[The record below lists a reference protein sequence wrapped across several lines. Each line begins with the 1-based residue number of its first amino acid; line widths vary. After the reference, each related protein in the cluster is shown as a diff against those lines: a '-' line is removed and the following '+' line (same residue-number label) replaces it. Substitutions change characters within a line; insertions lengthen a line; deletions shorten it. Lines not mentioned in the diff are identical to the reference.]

1 MIFIYKCHF
10 FLKKRVKIFKHHI
23 RALVLV
29 MLKRHIVKKIIL
41 LFLNAMLVA
50 LHWQV
55 VARTQ
60 LLESYSQK
68 KKNGKLNFTRN
79 FIFKKNLFNKIILN

>member
-1 MIFIYKCHF
+1 MHRTLVPSGMIFIFKCLFLFSYFLIF
-10 FLKKRVKIFKHHI
+10 FFFEDKQQKI
-23 RALVLV
+23 
-29 MLKRHIVKKIIL
+29 
-41 LFLNAMLVA
+41 LNAMLVA

-68 KKNGKLNFTRN
+68 KKKWKVKFYSKLYFHK
-79 FIFKKNLFNKIILN
+79 IKLQMKLFN

>member
-1 MIFIYKCHF
+1 
-10 FLKKRVKIFKHHI
+10 
-23 RALVLV
+23 
-29 MLKRHIVKKIIL
+29 
-41 LFLNAMLVA
+41 MLVA

-79 FIFKKNLFNKIILN
+79 FIFTKLNYK

>member
-1 MIFIYKCHF
+1 
-10 FLKKRVKIFKHHI
+10 
-23 RALVLV
+23 
-29 MLKRHIVKKIIL
+29 
-41 LFLNAMLVA
+41 MLVA

-68 KKNGKLNFTRN
+68 KKKNGKLNFTRN
-79 FIFKKNLFNKIILN
+79 FIFTKLNYK

>member
-1 MIFIYKCHF
+1 
-10 FLKKRVKIFKHHI
+10 
-23 RALVLV
+23 
-29 MLKRHIVKKIIL
+29 
-41 LFLNAMLVA
+41 MLVA

-68 KKNGKLNFTRN
+68 KKKKTSGKLNFLET
-79 FIFKKNLFNKIILN
+79 LFSQN